1 MAKRISFG
9 DLIRTTCLRI
19 LWQFAVAILLLYLI
33 PLLTVSGEIV
43 TSDGPSFVVEIS
55 SVFFNVFS
63 WMYISAALV
72 LIIGF
77 NAIRALRIIRYEMNI
92 VYRESVAFTEE
103 TAVTSSDVN
112 RIERMATGRDDS
124 LAEPLTLHE
133 FIETRDRIDQMQKQI
148 HRMIQNEKDQK
159 NDLIFKVSAASHDLK
174 TPLTVIAGNAELL
187 QYTKLDETQRRYLAD
202 IHTASLQM
210 TNYFDQLIGYS
221 RTFHDDQAEWKEESA
236 GDLAEDIR
244 REMLFAAKDKSALTI
259 ESKIETGRTIRLH
272 RSATIRALT
281 NIVNNAFDHARVD
294 HPQIRLIIEADETRL
309 RFVIC
314 NNGEP
319 FPADVLENY
328 GKLFFRADKARSG
341 PDAHYGIGLAYAKR
355 VAELH
360 HGDLRVRNLDEGV
373 EVELVLGV

>member
-43 TSDGPSFVVEIS
+43 TSDGPSFAVEIS

-221 RTFHDDQAEWKEESA
+221 RTFHDDHAEWKEESA

-259 ESKIETGRTIRLH
+259 ESKIETGRTFWRTTANSFFARIKH
-272 RSATIRALT
+272 EAYPTHITGSASRTPNASPNYITEIFASGILMRAS
-281 NIVNNAFDHARVD
+281 RW
-294 HPQIRLIIEADETRL
+294 
-309 RFVIC
+309 
-314 NNGEP
+314 
-319 FPADVLENY
+319 
-328 GKLFFRADKARSG
+328 S
-341 PDAHYGIGLAYAKR
+341 
-355 VAELH
+355 
-360 HGDLRVRNLDEGV
+360 
-373 EVELVLGV
+373 

>member
-19 LWQFAVAILLLYLI
+19 LWQFAVAILLLYLV

-43 TSDGPSFVVEIS
+43 TSDGPSFAVEIS

-148 HRMIQNEKDQK
+148 HRMIQNEKD
-159 NDLIFKVSAASHDLK
+159 
-174 TPLTVIAGNAELL
+174 
-187 QYTKLDETQRRYLAD
+187 
-202 IHTASLQM
+202 
-210 TNYFDQLIGYS
+210 
-221 RTFHDDQAEWKEESA
+221 
-236 GDLAEDIR
+236 
-244 REMLFAAKDKSALTI
+244 
-259 ESKIETGRTIRLH
+259 
-272 RSATIRALT
+272 
-281 NIVNNAFDHARVD
+281 
-294 HPQIRLIIEADETRL
+294 
-309 RFVIC
+309 
-314 NNGEP
+314 
-319 FPADVLENY
+319 
-328 GKLFFRADKARSG
+328 
-341 PDAHYGIGLAYAKR
+341 
-355 VAELH
+355 
-360 HGDLRVRNLDEGV
+360 
-373 EVELVLGV
+373 